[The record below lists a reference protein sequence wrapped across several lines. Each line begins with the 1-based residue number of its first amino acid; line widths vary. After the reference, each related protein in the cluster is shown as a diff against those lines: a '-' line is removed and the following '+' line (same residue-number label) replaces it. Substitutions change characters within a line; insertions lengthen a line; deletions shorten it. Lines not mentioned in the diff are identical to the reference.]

1 MLVCYSAF
9 KAFPL
14 SNCISFPAIFGG
26 SLEDTLNF
34 ERLRNPDRIVP
45 ELVEECIRFVQENGL
60 ECDGIFRL
68 FGYILYVV
76 YITATEMITIIII
89 IIIFIIILLTECLIM
104 TALRLNG
111 RTMSKAVVLITLND
125 NYFAVVDNYKVIAQ

>member
-1 MLVCYSAF
+1 M
-9 KAFPL
+9 
-14 SNCISFPAIFGG
+14 
-26 SLEDTLNF
+26 
-34 ERLRNPDRIVP
+34 P

-76 YITATEMITIIII
+76 YITATEMITIIIIIIII